1 MNINQ
6 LKNQVVKIVKQAS
19 KLYHNKSFFEVV
31 EKHKYEKDDVTSNDI
46 KTQEYLKSK
55 LLKLLPGSSFI
66 GEEGSAITDN
76 SYVWIVD
83 PIDGTQNY
91 KKGLLFYATQLALQ
105 FNGETILSVMY
116 FPPTKQLYVATSD
129 GATLNGKPITVSK
142 QTDIAWSL
150 SLVGNYAAYA
160 EMEKKYKIQ
169 HKLVSS
175 FKSVRLL
182 GCAALN
188 YALCA
193 VGKVEAVVVFG
204 NTIWDLEPG
213 KYLVEKAGGVV
224 YTNKDINLH
233 IAGNSGIVENIKK
246 LLGV

>member
-1 MNINQ
+1 MNIKH
-6 LKNQVVKIVKQAS
+6 LEKQVVSIVRKAS
-19 KLYHNKSFFEVV
+19 KLYHNKEFFEVV

-46 KTQEYLKSK
+46 KTQEFLKSK
-55 LLKLLPGSSFI
+55 LLKLIPGSCFI
-66 GEEGSAITDN
+66 GEEGSEITDN

-91 KKGLLFYATQLALQ
+91 KKGLMFYATQLALQ
-105 FNGETILSVMY
+105 YNGNTILSVMY
-116 FPPTKQLYVATSD
+116 FPVTKQMYVATES
-129 GATLNGKPITVSK
+129 GSKINGKPIKVSSM
-142 QTDIAWSL
+142 TDIAWSL
-150 SLVGNYAAYA
+150 SLMGNYAAYA
-160 EMEKKYKIQ
+160 EVEKKYKIQ
-169 HKLVSS
+169 HKLVSN

-204 NTIWDLEPG
+204 NTVWDLEPG

-224 YTNKDINLH
+224 YTNADINLH
-233 IAGNSGIVENIKK
+233 IAGNPKIVENIKK